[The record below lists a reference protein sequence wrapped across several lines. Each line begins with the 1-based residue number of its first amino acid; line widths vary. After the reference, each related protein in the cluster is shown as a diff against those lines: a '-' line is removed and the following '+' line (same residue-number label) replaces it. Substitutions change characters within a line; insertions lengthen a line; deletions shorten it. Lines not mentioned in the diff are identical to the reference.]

1 MLIFKIIGT
10 IQTKSV
16 KVIFGGKTIN
26 RLIRLI
32 GSCHLDDVA
41 SLRRLYTIDLRNAL
55 TLDGNRYNYNGVT
68 IECGEIHKTTPE
80 YVKFTLGFPLD
91 KLRLASHDRKFDIMT
106 ADYCLREFAWQ
117 IESINLAKEHATG
130 KEKFTGKI
138 SIHNPNQ
145 KIMFRNSAYISNNT
159 VYIAVTVRFA
169 VLMSSKRNVV
179 NGGISVKIIQKDLA
193 RAIRNFISSFN
204 KKEYES
210 KAAIYKNQQEIRQL
224 LKEKGLVSFVANG
237 SILPRS
243 KYGSALYGAVP
254 FISPPE
260 DEITL
265 RLSDGFTLTGM
276 GIKEGVTVITGGG
289 YSGKS
294 TLLDAMLHGIYDHI
308 PGDGREY
315 CITQENVCKIVA
327 EDGRSVTALDISPFI
342 RNVSGLDTKKFTSLH
357 ASGSTSQAANIM
369 EAVSFGC
376 SALFIDEDRTA
387 TNFMIRDAR
396 MKKIIKNDPIVPF
409 TDRVRQ
415 IYKDTGISTVLIIGG
430 SSEYLDLADNVY
442 IMEEYRIYN
451 YNGKVSETKQN
462 DIDFFTVNDKEP
474 IQWPLERMI
483 MKESMTTF
491 KKDETDGRT
500 REFVF
505 VTEDE
510 IYVGINKAN
519 ISRIDT
525 IISPQQMAAIAF
537 IIRYLF
543 NRQKESKCFLY
554 EEIRKIYDKITT
566 DGFDEIYSSSFG
578 IDFNMELPTLHDI
591 LFTLSRMN
599 QIIYNII

>member
-1 MLIFKIIGT
+1 MEEKI
-10 IQTKSV
+10 
-16 KVIFGGKTIN
+16 IN
-26 RLIRLI
+26 RLIKLI
-32 GSCHLDDVA
+32 ASCHLEDVS
-41 SLRRLYTIDLRNAL
+41 SLRRLYTIDLRNTD
-55 TLDGNRYNYNGVT
+55 TLKGSKYNYNGVT
-68 IECGEIHKTTPE
+68 IECGEIHKTMPE
-80 YVKFTLGFPLD
+80 YVKFTLGFPLEMLGLVCCD
-91 KLRLASHDRKFDIMT
+91 HQSDIMT

-117 IESINLAKEHATG
+117 IESINLAKEYAAG

-138 SIHNPNQ
+138 TVHKPNQ
-145 KIMFRNSAYISNNT
+145 KIILRNSAYISDDIA
-159 VYIAVTVRFA
+159 YIAITVRFA
-169 VLMSSKRNVV
+169 ALMASKRNVV
-179 NGGISVKIIQKDLA
+179 NGGISVKIVQKDLA
-193 RAIRNFISSFN
+193 RAIRNFMGSFN
-204 KKEYES
+204 KTEYES
-210 KAAIYKNQQEIRQL
+210 KATVYRHQQEIRQM
-224 LKEKGLVSFVANG
+224 LKNKGLVSFVANG

-243 KYGSALYGAVP
+243 KYGSALFGAVP

-315 CITQENVCKIVA
+315 CVTRENVCKIVA
-327 EDGRSVTALDISPFI
+327 EDGRSVTSLDISPFI
-342 RNVSGLDTKKFTSLH
+342 RSVSGLDTKKFTSLH

-376 SALFIDEDRTA
+376 NALFIDEDRTA

-415 IYKDTGISTVLIIGG
+415 IYKDTKISTVLIIGG

-442 IMEEYRIYN
+442 IMEEYRIHN
-451 YNGKVSETKQN
+451 YNRQVSETKQN
-462 DIDFFTVNDKEP
+462 NADFFTVHDTKS
-474 IQWPLERMI
+474 IQWSLDRTI
-483 MKESMTTF
+483 LKESMTTF

-500 REFVF
+500 REFVL

-510 IYVGINKAN
+510 IFVGVNKAN
-519 ISRIDT
+519 IARIDT
-525 IISPQQMAAIAF
+525 VISAQQMTAIAF

-543 NRQKESKCFLY
+543 NRQKDLKCRLY
-554 EEIRKIYDKITT
+554 EEIKNIYDKITT
-566 DGFDEIYSSSFG
+566 DGFDMIYSSSFG

-591 LFTLSRMN
+591 LFTVSRMS
-599 QIIYNII
+599 QIIYE

>member
-1 MLIFKIIGT
+1 LEEKI
-10 IQTKSV
+10 
-16 KVIFGGKTIN
+16 IN
-26 RLIRLI
+26 RLIKLI
-32 GSCHLDDVA
+32 ASCHLEDVS
-41 SLRRLYTIDLRNAL
+41 SLRRLYTIDLRNTD
-55 TLDGNRYNYNGVT
+55 TLKGSKYNYNGVT
-68 IECGEIHKTTPE
+68 IECGEIHKTMPE
-80 YVKFTLGFPLD
+80 YVKFTLGLPLEMLGLVCCD
-91 KLRLASHDRKFDIMT
+91 HQSDIMT

-117 IESINLAKEHATG
+117 IESINLAKEYAAG

-138 SIHNPNQ
+138 TVHKPNQ
-145 KIMFRNSAYISNNT
+145 KIILRNSAYISDDIA
-159 VYIAVTVRFA
+159 YIAITVRFA
-169 VLMSSKRNVV
+169 ALMASKRNVV
-179 NGGISVKIIQKDLA
+179 NGGISVKIVQKDLA
-193 RAIRNFISSFN
+193 RAIRNFMGSFN
-204 KKEYES
+204 KTEYES
-210 KAAIYKNQQEIRQL
+210 KATVYRHQQEIRQM
-224 LKEKGLVSFVANG
+224 LKNKGLVSFVANG

-243 KYGSALYGAVP
+243 KYGSALFGAVP

-327 EDGRSVTALDISPFI
+327 EDGRSVTSLDISPFI
-342 RNVSGLDTKKFTSLH
+342 RNVSGLNTKKFTSL

-376 SALFIDEDRTA
+376 NALFIDEDRTA

-451 YNGKVSETKQN
+451 YNRQMSET
-462 DIDFFTVNDKEP
+462 
-474 IQWPLERMI
+474 
-483 MKESMTTF
+483 
-491 KKDETDGRT
+491 
-500 REFVF
+500 
-505 VTEDE
+505 
-510 IYVGINKAN
+510 
-519 ISRIDT
+519 
-525 IISPQQMAAIAF
+525 
-537 IIRYLF
+537 
-543 NRQKESKCFLY
+543 
-554 EEIRKIYDKITT
+554 
-566 DGFDEIYSSSFG
+566 
-578 IDFNMELPTLHDI
+578 
-591 LFTLSRMN
+591 
-599 QIIYNII
+599 

>member
-1 MLIFKIIGT
+1 ME
-10 IQTKSV
+10 
-16 KVIFGGKTIN
+16 
-26 RLIRLI
+26 
-32 GSCHLDDVA
+32 DVS
-41 SLRRLYTIDLRNAL
+41 SLRRLYTINLRNPL
-55 TLDGNRYNYNGVT
+55 TEHGNKYNYNGVT

-80 YVKFTLGFPLD
+80 YVKFTLGFPLEALGLVSRD
-91 KLRLASHDRKFDIMT
+91 YQSDIMT

-130 KEKFTGKI
+130 KEKFTGNI
-138 SIHNPNQ
+138 SVHKPGQ
-145 KIMFRNSAYISNNT
+145 KIILRNSAYVSNNT
-159 VYIAVTVRFA
+159 AYIAMTVRFA
-169 VLMSSKRNVV
+169 VLMASKRNVV

-204 KKEYES
+204 KNEYES
-210 KAAIYKNQQEIRQL
+210 KAAVYKRQREIRKL

-260 DEITL
+260 DEMTL
-265 RLSDGFTLTGM
+265 RLSDGFALTGM

-315 CITQENVCKIVA
+315 CVTQESVCKIVA
-327 EDGRSVTALDISPFI
+327 EDGRSVTSLDISPFI

-376 SALFIDEDRTA
+376 KALFIDEDRTA

-442 IMEEYRIYN
+442 IMEEYRIHN
-451 YNGKVSETKQN
+451 YNRQVSATKQN
-462 DIDFFTVNDKEP
+462 NADFFTVNDKEP
-474 IQWPLERMI
+474 TQWRLDRTI
-483 MKESMTTF
+483 LKESMTAF

-500 REFVF
+500 REFVC

-510 IYVGINKAN
+510 IYVGQNKAN

-525 IISPQQMAAIAF
+525 IISAQQITAIAF
-537 IIRYLF
+537 IIRTLF
-543 NRQKESKCFLY
+543 NRQKESKCRLH
-554 EEIRKIYDKITT
+554 EEIKNIYDKITQ
-566 DGFDEIYSSSFG
+566 DGFGEIYSSSFG

-591 LFTLSRMN
+591 LFVLSRMN
-599 QIIYNII
+599 QIIYD

>member
-1 MLIFKIIGT
+1 M
-10 IQTKSV
+10 
-16 KVIFGGKTIN
+16 
-26 RLIRLI
+26 
-32 GSCHLDDVA
+32 
-41 SLRRLYTIDLRNAL
+41 
-55 TLDGNRYNYNGVT
+55 
-68 IECGEIHKTTPE
+68 PE
-80 YVKFTLGFPLD
+80 YVKFTLGFPLNM
-91 KLRLASHDRKFDIMT
+91 LGLVSHDAKLNIMT

-117 IESINLAKEHATG
+117 IESINLAKEHAAG

-145 KIMFRNSAYISNNT
+145 KIILRNSAYISNNI
-159 VYIAVTVRFA
+159 VYVAMTVRFA
-169 VLMSSKRNVV
+169 VLMASKRNVV
-179 NGGISVKIIQKDLA
+179 NGGISVKIIQKDLT

-204 KKEYES
+204 KKDYES
-210 KAAIYKNQQEIRQL
+210 KAAVYRHQQEIRQM
-224 LKEKGLVSFVANG
+224 LKEKGLVSFISNG
-237 SILPRS
+237 SILPPS

-260 DEITL
+260 DEIIL
-265 RLSDGFTLTGM
+265 HLSDGFVLTGM
-276 GIKEGVTVITGGG
+276 GIKEGVTVITCGG

-308 PGDGREY
+308 PGEGREY
-315 CITQENVCKIVA
+315 CITQESVCKIIA
-327 EDGRSVTALDISPFI
+327 EDGRSVTSLDISPFI

-376 SALFIDEDRTA
+376 NALFIDEDRTA

-442 IMEEYRIYN
+442 IMEEYHIHN
-451 YNGKVSETKQN
+451 YNRQVSETKQN
-462 DIDFFTVNDKEP
+462 DVDFFAVNDKEP
-474 IQWPLERMI
+474 IQWRLERTI
-483 MKESMTTF
+483 LKESMTTF
-491 KKDETDGRT
+491 KRDETDGRT
-500 REFVF
+500 REFVS

-510 IYVGINKAN
+510 IFVGVNKAN
-519 ISRIDT
+519 IARIDT
-525 IISPQQMAAIAF
+525 IISSQQMTAIAF

-543 NRQKESKCFLY
+543 NKQKESKCCLY
-554 EEIRKIYDKITT
+554 EEIKNIYDKITT
-566 DGFDEIYSSSFG
+566 GGFDEIYSSSFG

-599 QIIYNII
+599 QIIYE

>member
-1 MLIFKIIGT
+1 M
-10 IQTKSV
+10 
-16 KVIFGGKTIN
+16 
-26 RLIRLI
+26 
-32 GSCHLDDVA
+32 
-41 SLRRLYTIDLRNAL
+41 
-55 TLDGNRYNYNGVT
+55 
-68 IECGEIHKTTPE
+68 PE
-80 YVKFTLGFPLD
+80 YVKFTLGFPLGM
-91 KLRLASHDRKFDIMT
+91 LGFVSHDLQSDIMT

-138 SIHNPNQ
+138 TVHNPTQ
-145 KIMFRNSAYISNNT
+145 KIILRNSAYISNNT
-159 VYIAVTVRFA
+159 VYIALTVRFA
-169 VLMSSKRNVV
+169 VLMASKRNVV
-179 NGGISVKIIQKDLA
+179 NGGISVKIVQKDLA
-193 RAIRNFISSFN
+193 RAIRGFISSFN
-204 KKEYES
+204 KSEYES
-210 KAAIYKNQQEIRQL
+210 KAAVYKRQQEIRRR

-265 RLSDGFTLTGM
+265 RLSDGFTLSGM

-294 TLLDAMLHGIYDHI
+294 TLLDAMLHGIYGHI

-315 CITQENVCKIVA
+315 CVTRENVCKIAA
-327 EDGRSVTALDISPFI
+327 EDGRSVTSLDISPFI

-369 EAVSFGC
+369 EAISFGC
-376 SALFIDEDRTA
+376 GALFIDEDRTA
-387 TNFMIRDAR
+387 TNFMIRDSR

-430 SSEYLDLADNVY
+430 SGEYLDLADNVY

-462 DIDFFTVNDKEP
+462 DAGFFAVTDKWP
-474 IQWPLERMI
+474 IQWRLDRTI
-483 MKESMTTF
+483 LKESMTTF

-500 REFVF
+500 REFVS

-510 IYVGINKAN
+510 ILVGVNKAN
-519 ISRIDT
+519 ISRLET
-525 IISPQQMAAIAF
+525 VISAQQMTAIAF
-537 IIRYLF
+537 ILRYLF
-543 NRQKESKCFLY
+543 NKQKEPRCRLY
-554 EEIRKIYDKITT
+554 EEIKNIYEKIIDG
-566 DGFDEIYSSSFG
+566 GFDEIYSSSFG
-578 IDFNMELPTLHDI
+578 IDFNMELPALHDI
-591 LFTLSRMN
+591 LFTVSRMN
-599 QIIYNII
+599 KIIYE